1 VGFQP
6 ASLHR
11 PDRARRAAVAG
22 TMAAM
27 RRALRIVTTGLTALS
42 LLVLVAAL
50 GLWAR
55 SYWHADRY
63 TRNWPNG
70 TETVQSLRGRLVWSR
85 MEAAG
90 VTAAGTATLRGPSAG
105 LATAPADREALAGFF
120 AEHPT
125 GFGRY
130 HKADAWGTI
139 STRMAPH
146 WALAA
151 AAAILAAIG
160 LWARRRC
167 APGRPGGCPQCGYD
181 FRATPDRCPEC
192 GCAAFPTA

>member
-1 VGFQP
+1 M
-6 ASLHR
+6 R
-11 PDRARRAAVAG
+11 P
-22 TMAAM
+22 
-27 RRALRIVTTGLTALS
+27 ALRIVTTGWTALS
-42 LLVLVAAL
+42 LLLLVAAI

-90 VTAAGTATLRGPSAG
+90 VTAAGTAALRGPPAG
-105 LATAPADREALAGFF
+105 FATAPADRELLAGFF
-120 AEHPT
+120 AEHPS
-125 GFGRY
+125 GFGRLD
-130 HKADAWGTI
+130 KADRWGTLA
-139 STRMAPH
+139 TRMAPH

-151 AAAILAAIG
+151 AAALLAAVG

-167 APGRPGGCPQCGYD
+167 APARPGGCPQCGYD
-181 FRATPDRCPEC
+181 LRATPDRCPEC
-192 GCAAFPTA
+192 GRAASPIA